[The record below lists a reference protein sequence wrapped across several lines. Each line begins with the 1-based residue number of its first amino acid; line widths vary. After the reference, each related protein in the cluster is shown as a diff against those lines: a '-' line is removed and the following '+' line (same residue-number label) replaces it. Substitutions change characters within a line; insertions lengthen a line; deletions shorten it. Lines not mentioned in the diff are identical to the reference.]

1 MTTSPEPESSTSQ
14 KAVKLYIDEE
24 KLKPNKNNSK
34 MNKSTLVIY
43 MSFLQLQSSFSYSLM
58 SPFYPVVAKQKGIA
72 ISTIG
77 YIIGTFA
84 FVSMFSCLCVG
95 YLLKRVVGAKTVIS
109 ICTCL
114 IVVSTFIMGYIKGV
128 QDINAFIGLSFLA
141 QILGGIGAGGN
152 STVTL
157 ATLSQF
163 DNHEREKYIGWL
175 EGAFGLGF
183 ILGPLLGALLYSV
196 GGY

>member
-1 MTTSPEPESSTSQ
+1 M
-14 KAVKLYIDEE
+14 
-24 KLKPNKNNSK
+24 
-34 MNKSTLVIY
+34 
-43 MSFLQLQSSFSYSLM
+43 
-58 SPFYPVVAKQKGIA
+58 
-72 ISTIG
+72 IG

-84 FVSMFSCLCVG
+84 FVSMFSGICIG
-95 YLLKRVVGAKTVIS
+95 YFLNRVAGPKFLIAVCTSLVVI
-109 ICTCL
+109 
-114 IVVSTFIMGYIKGV
+114 STFIMGFLKRV
-128 QDINAFIGLSFLA
+128 DDLNLFIYLSFLA

-163 DNHEREKYIGWL
+163 DNHDREKYIGWL

-183 ILGPLLGALLYSV
+183 ILGPLLGAILYNF